1 MRLLVI
7 NGPNL
12 DLLGSREPEVYGST
26 TLAEL
31 EAKVRD
37 WAVSLDVQ
45 VDLIQS
51 NAESVLIEAI
61 HASDHDGIVI
71 NPGALTHTSR
81 SLADALAG
89 VGTPTV
95 EVHISNIME
104 REIWRRESVLSG
116 VAVTSIFGR
125 GLVGYRDAL
134 RHLINRRSFAMER
147 TFYGPHPDNFGDVR
161 RGGRG
166 LIVLVHGGFWRSEWA
181 LDTMESLAV
190 DLARRGFNTW
200 NIEYRRLGAGGGWP
214 ASAHDVL
221 TALEFSPRLSSEDVT
236 PAVIGHSA
244 GGHLAIWAGTRAKP
258 RVGAVVGLAP
268 LTDLA
273 QHASSGMFGAQESRL
288 LLDQG
293 APDVLR
299 AGGVKV
305 SLFHGTADEW
315 VPLEHSSRLLEDEDV
330 RLTPVFAR
338 HFELLDPSRGH
349 WEGVVAAI
357 T

>member
-1 MRLLVI
+1 MRFLVI

-12 DLLGSREPEVYGST
+12 DLLGTREPEVYGST
-26 TLAEL
+26 TLTEL

-37 WAVSLDVQ
+37 WAVSLDVE

-51 NAESVLIEAI
+51 NAESVLIEAV

-81 SLADALAG
+81 ALADALSG
-89 VGTPTV
+89 VAIPSV

-104 REIWRRESVLSG
+104 RESWRRESVLSD
-116 VAVTSIFGR
+116 VAVRSIFGR

-134 RHLINRRSFAMER
+134 RHHINRRSFATER
-147 TFYGPHPDNFGDVR
+147 LAYGPHHENFGDVR
-161 RGGRG
+161 RGGSG
-166 LIVLVHGGFWRSEWA
+166 LIILVHGGFWRSEWA

-200 NIEYRRLGAGGGWP
+200 NIEYRRMGTGGGWP
-214 ASAHDVL
+214 ASGHDVL
-221 TALEFSPRLSSEDVT
+221 TALEFAPRVSPEDVPT
-236 PAVIGHSA
+236 VIGHSA

-258 RVGAVVGLAP
+258 AVGAVVGLAP
-268 LTDLA
+268 LTGLE
-273 QHASSGMFGAQESRL
+273 QHASSRMFGARESRL

-293 APDVLR
+293 APAVLR
-299 AGGVKV
+299 AGGMKL
-305 SLFHGTADEW
+305 SLFHGTDDEW
-315 VPLEHSSRLLEDEDV
+315 VPLEHSRRLLEDEEV
-330 RLTPVFAR
+330 RLSPVSEG

-349 WEGVVAAI
+349 WEGVIETI